1 MMLERLHR
9 TLLSL
14 TGGGLAV
21 LVCSLLLLATAGQGA
36 SAQPVERPCETV
48 GGFYGPGIKWYSTLT
63 VEATEPPELDPQN
76 PDAENYG
83 YQDDSGGRTSYG
95 SLSNS
100 SFTYDGTSYTVKAV
114 SWDYGGDTLKLA
126 SLRLELDPAL
136 DDGLVLHVDTHEYN
150 VPPFMYALDDNDGT
164 DSATGEVTW
173 DALFPAL
180 DDGDT
185 VTLRL
190 GSETETRGGNV
201 CRTFL
206 HQSEQNQIRNVRAV
220 LQSSDFGLIQWERRA
235 YNTATNQT
243 YEFAIF
249 DLSGQR
255 VGGSGPDP
263 DEFAEFIGG
272 FSQETVYVVHVSVLG
287 SSGGLASP
295 VKIVGLW
302 SPGPGGL

>member
-1 MMLERLHR
+1 MLERCHR
-9 TLLSL
+9 TLPALRR
-14 TGGGLAV
+14 GGIAV
-21 LVCSLLLLATAGQGA
+21 LVCSLLLLATADQGA
-36 SAQPVERPCETV
+36 SAQPVERPCNNV

-83 YQDDSGGRTSYG
+83 YQDSSGGRTSYG
-95 SLSNS
+95 SLSHN

-114 SWDYGGDTLKLA
+114 SWDYGGDTFNLA

-220 LQSSDFGLIQWERRA
+220 ADSGGDGVVQWERRA
-235 YNTATNQT
+235 YNTATDHD
-243 YEFAIF
+243 YAYAIL
-249 DLSGQR
+249 DISGQS
-255 VGGSGPDP
+255 VSFADP
-263 DEFAEFIGG
+263 
-272 FSQETVYVVHVSVLG
+272 
-287 SSGGLASP
+287 
-295 VKIVGLW
+295 
-302 SPGPGGL
+302 